1 MDWGRFALGFV
12 GGAANYGAA
21 QINQRQQDERELK
34 KEKLLME
41 LRAQTDKDLEVF
53 KHDLTQHDTDARMSG
68 PDLATGKYIYR
79 DSDGNQTSS
88 RDLTD
93 SEKQD
98 LKNNLAKGDLEVQNL
113 NSQISS
119 RAHDD
124 SIADRRLSLDAAQ
137 TAASIDASRAS
148 AANSRANAKYTT
160 SLTGT
165 PNSGLHGEPPGGG
178 DPDLA
183 AAGKLLSLYKDDI
196 SALTARGGV
205 NTIAIRQA
213 AYDIV
218 KNSRTGAEADRAFN
232 LWLTRLNTGKV
243 KGISLDR

>member
-12 GGAANYGAA
+12 GGAANYGAN
-21 QINQRQQDERELK
+21 QIQERQKDERELK

-93 SEKQD
+93 TEKTEIKQ
-98 LKNNLAKGDLEVQNL
+98 NLGKGDLELQNL
-113 NSQISS
+113 TSQISS

-124 SIADRRLSLDAAQ
+124 SIADRR
-137 TAASIDASRAS
+137 
-148 AANSRANAKYTT
+148 
-160 SLTGT
+160 
-165 PNSGLHGEPPGGG
+165 
-178 DPDLA
+178 
-183 AAGKLLSLYKDDI
+183 
-196 SALTARGGV
+196 
-205 NTIAIRQA
+205 
-213 AYDIV
+213 
-218 KNSRTGAEADRAFN
+218 
-232 LWLTRLNTGKV
+232 
-243 KGISLDR
+243 